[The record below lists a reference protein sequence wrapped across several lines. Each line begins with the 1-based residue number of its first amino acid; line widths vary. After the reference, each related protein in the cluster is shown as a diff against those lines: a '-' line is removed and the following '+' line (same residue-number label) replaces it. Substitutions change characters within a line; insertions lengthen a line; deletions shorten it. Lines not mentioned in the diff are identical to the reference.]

1 LASIWPTAIVG
12 SGTMAIVSEHGV
24 GRSVFPVKAS
34 LARPD
39 NLESPRDWKRS

>member
-1 LASIWPTAIVG
+1 
-12 SGTMAIVSEHGV
+12 MAIVSEHGV

-39 NLESPRDWKRS
+39 NLESPRAGRGVKAILVVT